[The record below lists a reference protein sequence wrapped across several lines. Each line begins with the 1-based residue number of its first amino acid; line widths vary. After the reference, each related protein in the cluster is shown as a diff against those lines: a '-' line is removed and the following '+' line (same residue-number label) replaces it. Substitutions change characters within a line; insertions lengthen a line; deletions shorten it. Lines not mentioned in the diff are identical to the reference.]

1 MFKHGFNCA
10 VTVLYIPTQNLEDL
24 PVVHA
29 GPKLEELSSV
39 CQKNCP
45 MYVGRIV
52 RCISEE
58 LACVCRLKIVTF
70 MSEGRIVT
78 CTVCRK
84 QIVKCL

>member
-24 PVVHA
+24 PVLHA

-58 LACVCRLKIVTF
+58 LACVCMPAENCHIYVGRKNCHMYS
-70 MSEGRIVT
+70 MSKT
-78 CTVCRK
+78 NC
-84 QIVKCL
+84 